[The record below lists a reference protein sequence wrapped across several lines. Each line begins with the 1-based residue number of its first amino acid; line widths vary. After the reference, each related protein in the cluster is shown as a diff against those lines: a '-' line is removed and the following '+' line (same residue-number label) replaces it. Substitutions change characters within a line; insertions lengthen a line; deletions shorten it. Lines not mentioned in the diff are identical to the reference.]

1 MSSSAP
7 VVAVQQLRKSYG
19 QLVALNGID
28 FEIHPGEVFALLGPN
43 GAGKSTCIE
52 ILEGLRH
59 RSGGQVSVLGH
70 DPQAHSSVLKE
81 RLGFVSQES
90 GVELTHTPRE
100 LLRTYGF
107 CYARRR
113 DPDELLALVG
123 LEAKA
128 DAKLAQLS
136 GGQKRRM
143 DLALGL
149 VGNPEVLFLDEP
161 TTGFS
166 PEARRETW
174 RILLELKQSG
184 MTILLTSHYM
194 DEVSVLADRM
204 AILVH
209 GEIAFLGAPESLGHA
224 QTLLEFTLPA
234 GWLAAEFERWLA
246 ELPPNLAVAGQQ
258 PGAAAAPAAASGK
271 VVLATGNPTELLY
284 ELTKTAKARQVELVD
299 LTVSKP
305 TLEDSYLQLLASH
318 GEAATDAAQAGH
330 AAEQGP

>member
-1 MSSSAP
+1 MPAADP
-7 VVAVQQLRKSYG
+7 VVAVRQLRKNYG

-28 FEIHPGEVFALLGPN
+28 FEIRQGEVFALLGPN

-59 RSGGQVSVLGH
+59 RTGGQVSVLGH
-70 DPQAHSSVLKE
+70 DPQAHSSALKE

-113 DPDELLALVG
+113 DPEELLALVG

-174 RILLELKQSG
+174 RILLELKQAG

-194 DEVSVLADRM
+194 DEVSFLADRM

-209 GEIAFLGAPESLGHA
+209 GEIAFLGVPESLGQD

-234 GWLAAEFERWLA
+234 GWAAAEFERWLA
-246 ELPPNLAVAGQQ
+246 ELPPGLVVAGQQ
-258 PGAAAAPAAASGK
+258 LGAASAASSAAGK
-271 VVLATGNPTELLY
+271 VALATDNPTELLY
-284 ELTKTAKARQVELVD
+284 QLTWAAKAQQVELAD

-305 TLEDSYLQLLASH
+305 TLEDNYLQLLVSH
-318 GEAATDAAQAGH
+318 D
-330 AAEQGP
+330 

>member
-1 MSSSAP
+1 MPSADP

-28 FEIHPGEVFALLGPN
+28 FEIHQGEVFALLGPN

-70 DPQAHSSVLKE
+70 DPQAHSSALKE

-90 GVELTHTPRE
+90 GVEQAHTPRE

-113 DPDELLALVG
+113 DPEELLALVG
-123 LEAKA
+123 LKDKA
-128 DAKLAQLS
+128 DAKIAQLS

-174 RILLELKQSG
+174 RILLELKQAG

-194 DEVSVLADRM
+194 DEVSFLADRM

-209 GEIAFLGAPESLGHA
+209 GEIAFLGVPESLGQE
-224 QTLLEFTLPA
+224 QTRLEFTLPER
-234 GWLAAEFERWLA
+234 WPAAEFERWLS
-246 ELPPNLAVAGQQ
+246 ELPSGLAVIDRQL
-258 PGAAAAPAAASGK
+258 PAALASSAWASGR
-271 VVLATGNPTELLY
+271 VVLATDDPTELLY
-284 ELTKTAKARQVELVD
+284 QLTQAAKAQQVELAD

-305 TLEDSYLQLLASH
+305 TLEDNYLQLLASY
-318 GEAATDAAQAGH
+318 GEADR
-330 AAEQGP
+330 ES